1 VVDLCEE
8 AKPATWACLA
18 VTMHTE
24 TVALHTARQACAMCT
39 RKGGGELKPRA
50 GTLPFVCV
58 LLFLLVFVLSNEAA
72 ASGFDV
78 RRSPVRIRVSQ
89 VPARLLSCLS
99 ASTADFH
106 VEATPEAASGLRR
119 AVLQLQEVAAG
130 NLLLNV
136 EFQTIFDYLMV
147 RLPSASRI

>member
-1 VVDLCEE
+1 MCLNAAVGRCV
-8 AKPATWACLA
+8 PA
-18 VTMHTE
+18 
-24 TVALHTARQACAMCT
+24 
-39 RKGGGELKPRA
+39 GGRG
-50 GTLPFVCV
+50 
-58 LLFLLVFVLSNEAA
+58 A
-72 ASGFDV
+72 ASAESFLEQGYAVIFLN
-78 RRSPVRIRVSQ
+78 RKRSMQPFERQ

-130 NLLLNV
+130 NLLLSV

-147 RLPSASRI
+147 RSSIQACCVWVS

>member
-1 VVDLCEE
+1 
-8 AKPATWACLA
+8 
-18 VTMHTE
+18 M
-24 TVALHTARQACAMCT
+24 R
-39 RKGGGELKPRA
+39 
-50 GTLPFVCV
+50 
-58 LLFLLVFVLSNEAA
+58 
-72 ASGFDV
+72 
-78 RRSPVRIRVSQ
+78 Q

-136 EFQTIFDYLMV
+136 EFETIFDYLMV
-147 RLPSASRI
+147 RIPSAFSRTSTLLRRADTLWICWEARHEGLRLPQ